1 MRIESKQPVTTLLI
15 PRMKSTTRPPA
26 PTLRLSSFAAVA
38 RQLFPAV
45 ALCLA
50 GFSSHASAA
59 GAADEAGPPAGT
71 AAGTAAP
78 SAPSVLPTVS
88 VQAAR
93 AVLPGDLAPAYPG
106 GQVASGAQIGVLG
119 QQKLID
125 VPFSVTSYTSKL
137 IEEQQARTIA
147 DVVANDPAVRTALG
161 YGNFSETYIIRGF
174 QVYADDVGLNGMY
187 GLTPRQM
194 VNTGAIE
201 RVDIFKGANAFVN
214 GAAPGGSGVG
224 GSINVQTKVADDK
237 PLTQLSVGGSAA
249 GELNTHVD
257 VGRRFGDNDQFG
269 IRVNQTV
276 QGGDTAIDDETHHAQ
291 QTAVSLDYR
300 GDKLRLYG
308 DFLYQ
313 KERVTEGRPGVF
325 VDGDDMPATPSATY
339 NYAQPWTWS
348 SMEDTVGMLRGEY
361 DIARNWTVYA
371 GVGTRHTYENGD
383 YSTVT
388 YDDGSASAYRMGTVH
403 KEYSISA
410 QAGVRGKLE
419 TGPVS
424 HAISAGWQINR
435 VAAYNA
441 YDFSASFPT
450 SLYGTPVVDRPAG
463 TLTGGDF
470 SDPGLT
476 GVTLMRSFAVSDTLG
491 FFGNRFLFT
500 IGARHQNLVQNGYD
514 YGTEV
519 QNAAYN
525 ESATTPIFGAVFKIQ
540 PNLSIYANRAQSLI
554 AGGTAPGTAVNVGA
568 VTAPFRATQ
577 YEAGIKYDANHY
589 GAAFALYQIRQQV
602 AYTDSLTGLYGAN
615 GIQRH
620 RGAEFSM
627 YGEPLKGVR
636 LIGGVSYINAKLE
649 DTDGGAQDGNR
660 PIGVPAWTFNANVEY
675 DVPHVSGL
683 TLMARALWT
692 SSQYLD
698 QANTLKVPSWTRF
711 DIGARY
717 RTRVYR
723 HNTSFN
729 VMVTNLANRSYWS
742 SALGGYLT
750 QGEPRTAWFSV
761 TTDF

>member
-1 MRIESKQPVTTLLI
+1 
-15 PRMKSTTRPPA
+15 MKRTTRPPVQN
-26 PTLRLSSFAAVA
+26 LRLSPFAAAA
-38 RQLFPAV
+38 RQIFPVVAV
-45 ALCLA
+45 CFA
-50 GFSSHASAA
+50 GFSSHAYAAGPADDAGTSVSAA
-59 GAADEAGPPAGT
+59 ST
-71 AAGTAAP
+71 
-78 SAPSVLPTVS
+78 VLPTVS
-88 VQAAR
+88 VRAAP
-93 AVLPGDLAPAYPG
+93 AVLPGDLSPARPG
-106 GQVASGAQIGVLG
+106 GQEASGAQIGVLG
-119 QQKLID
+119 KQKLID

-137 IEEQQARTIA
+137 IQDQQARTIT

-161 YGNFSETYIIRGF
+161 YGNFSETFIIRGF
-174 QVYADDVGLNGMY
+174 EVYSDDVGLNGMY
-187 GLTPRQM
+187 SLTPRQM
-194 VNTGAIE
+194 VGTGAIE
-201 RVDIFKGANAFVN
+201 RVDVFKGATAFVN

-224 GSINVQTKVADDK
+224 GNINVQTKVADDR
-237 PLTQLSVGGSAA
+237 PLTQVTLAGSAS
-249 GELNTHVD
+249 GELATHVD
-257 VGRRFGDNDQFG
+257 VGRRFGADDQFG

-276 QGGDTAIDDETHHAQ
+276 DGGDTSVDNETHHAQ

-300 GDKLRLYG
+300 GDRLRVYA

-313 KERVTEGRPGVF
+313 KERVTQGRPGVF
-325 VDGDDMPATPSATY
+325 VNGDDMPGTPSATY

-348 SMEDTVGMLRGEY
+348 SAEDTVGMLRAEY
-361 DIARNWTVYA
+361 DIAPNWTAYA
-371 GVGTRHTYENGD
+371 GIGTRHTYENGD

-388 YDDGSASAYRMGTVH
+388 YDAGSASAYRMGTVH
-403 KEYSISA
+403 QEYALSA
-410 QAGVRGKLE
+410 QAGVRGKLQ

-424 HAISAGWQINR
+424 HSINPGWQVNR

-441 YDFSASFPT
+441 YDFSDSFPT
-450 SLYGTPVVDRPAG
+450 SLYDTPAVARPAG
-463 TLTGGDF
+463 SLSGGDF

-476 GVTLMRSFAVSDTLG
+476 SETLMRSFAVSDTMG
-491 FFGNRFLFT
+491 FFGDRFLFT
-500 IGARHQNLVQNGYD
+500 IGARHQNIVQNGYD
-514 YGTEV
+514 YGTED
-519 QNAAYN
+519 QSAAYN
-525 ESATTPIFGAVFKIQ
+525 QSATTPIFGAVYKIQ
-540 PNLSIYANRAQSLI
+540 PNLSVYANRAESLV
-554 AGGTAPGTAVNVGA
+554 AGGTAPGTAVNIGA

-602 AYTDSLTGLYGAN
+602 AYTNSVTGIYGVD

-627 YGEPLKGVR
+627 YGEPVKGVR
-636 LIGGVSYINAKLE
+636 LIGGVSYIDAKLE
-649 DTDGGAQDGNR
+649 DTDGGTQDGNR

-698 QANTLKVPSWTRF
+698 QANTLQVPSWTRF
-711 DIGARY
+711 DVGARY
-717 RTRVYR
+717 STRVYS